1 MLHNEETHG
10 ATIDAEL
17 VRRLIAAQFSQWA
30 HLSIRPVEP
39 GGWDNRTFRLGD
51 RMSVRLPSAAAYAAQ
66 VEKEHRW
73 LPEIAPH
80 LPLPIPTPLAKGA
93 PAEGY
98 PWPWSVYDWLEG
110 RPARADLIVD
120 LIRFSRSLAGFLAAL
135 QRIDATGG
143 PPAGL
148 HNFHRGGQLV
158 VYDAPTRAALS
169 TLGGRVDTA
178 AVEDVWAAA
187 LDSEWQGKPVWVH
200 GDIAWGNLLVQDG
213 ELHAV
218 IDFGS
223 SAVGDPACD
232 LVIAWTQFF
241 GESRQAFHAALPL
254 DDETWARGR
263 GWALWKALITV
274 AGHDSNQRDAE
285 KSWQVINEVVAD
297 HRQFHRR

>member
-1 MLHNEETHG
+1 MPRNEETDSV
-10 ATIDAEL
+10 AIDANL
-17 VRRLIAAQFSQWA
+17 VGRLIAAQFPQWA
-30 HLSIRPVEP
+30 HLSIVPIEP

-93 PAEGY
+93 PGDGY
-98 PWPWSVYDWLEG
+98 PWGWSVYGWLDG
-110 RPARADLIVD
+110 KPAKAGLIGDLS
-120 LIRFSRSLAGFLAAL
+120 RFSRSLAGFLAAL

-143 PPAGL
+143 PPAGQ
-148 HNFHRGGQLV
+148 HNFHRGGRLV
-158 VYDAPTRAALS
+158 VYDAQTRAALS
-169 TLGGRVDTA
+169 TLSDRIDTA
-178 AVEDVWAAA
+178 AAEDVWAAA

-200 GDIAWGNLLVQDG
+200 GDIASGNLLLRDG
-213 ELHAV
+213 ELSAI

-232 LVIAWTQFF
+232 LAIAWTQFS
-241 GESRQAFHAALPL
+241 GESRRAFRAALRL

-274 AGHDSNQRDAE
+274 AGYDSNQREAE
-285 KSWQVINEVVAD
+285 DSWRVINEVVAD
-297 HRQFHRR
+297 HRQFHRK